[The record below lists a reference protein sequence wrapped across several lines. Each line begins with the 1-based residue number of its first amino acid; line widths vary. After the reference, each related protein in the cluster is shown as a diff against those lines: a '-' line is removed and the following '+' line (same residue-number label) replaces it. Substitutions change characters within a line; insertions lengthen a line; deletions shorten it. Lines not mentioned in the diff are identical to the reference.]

1 MISISRRG
9 EAEEKCNRL
18 LSMHWLN
25 AFVCQSLKVPPLRF
39 MVNEWV
45 SGGTHWDTITLF
57 CPPEDLRITEAQS
70 LKLTNRGEKEN
81 NTLFVITT
89 PFSFSSP
96 PHPLQWTLLAHHKT
110 RITHCARREVFLSS
124 QSGGNVATSTW
135 RRLIDFVTLTYWL
148 TRASLAKAH
157 AKVFRGIVNNWMVGL
172 KKKDLT
178 KLLIECLDI
187 VAGRE

>member
-1 MISISRRG
+1 MQSPFVDALAECICMPIPKSPTSEIHG
-9 EAEEKCNRL
+9 E
-18 LSMHWLN
+18 WT
-25 AFVCQSLKVPPLRF
+25 SLWRH
-39 MVNEWV
+39 N
-45 SGGTHWDTITLF
+45 HWDTIALF

-89 PFSFSSP
+89 PFSFSFP

-110 RITHCARREVFLSS
+110 RITHCARREVFLLS
-124 QSGGNVATSTW
+124 QSGSNVSSLATSTW